1 MEEGQQQTSQRWV
14 GERVGGEAKRFS
26 QWVRRNPI
34 KSLIIIFA
42 VILFVQIVV
51 LPYGDVVQLKTKNPG
66 ETAFM
71 REQVSRAK
79 KENRSFHKMQ
89 TWISMKSIPQD
100 AIDAVI
106 VSEDGTFWSHEGFD
120 WFEFKESVE
129 RNFEEGRAA
138 RGASTITQQL
148 VKNLYL
154 SSSKNPLRKLKEWIL
169 TWYMEQHLSKLRI
182 LELYFNVIEWGDGV
196 YGIEAASRYY
206 FDKSARELNREE
218 CSRLA
223 AIIPS
228 PRKHRADVDS
238 KYVLYRSKLILD
250 RMDARGM

>member
-1 MEEGQQQTSQRWV
+1 MDEVDQQQKSEFAARI
-14 GERVGGEAKRFS
+14 RSAAKNYY
-26 QWVRRNPI
+26 QLVIHNPI
-34 KSLIIIFA
+34 KSLLIFFTVIVLLQIIF
-42 VILFVQIVV
+42 
-51 LPYGDVVQLKTKNPG
+51 LPYENIKQLKTKNPG

-71 REQVSRAK
+71 REFAARAK
-79 KENRSFHKMQ
+79 KEKRLYHKMQ
-89 TWISMKSIPQD
+89 SWISLKSIPRD
-100 AIDAVI
+100 VIDAVI

-120 WFEFKESVE
+120 WFEFKESIE

-169 TWYMEQHLSKLRI
+169 TWLMEQQLNKSRI
-182 LELYFNVIEWGDGV
+182 LEIYLNIIEWGDGV
-196 YGIEAASRYY
+196 YGIEAASHYY
-206 FDKSARELNREE
+206 FDKSASELNREE
-218 CSRLA
+218 CARLA

-238 KYVLYRSKLILD
+238 KYVLRRSELILD
-250 RMDARGM
+250 RMEARGM